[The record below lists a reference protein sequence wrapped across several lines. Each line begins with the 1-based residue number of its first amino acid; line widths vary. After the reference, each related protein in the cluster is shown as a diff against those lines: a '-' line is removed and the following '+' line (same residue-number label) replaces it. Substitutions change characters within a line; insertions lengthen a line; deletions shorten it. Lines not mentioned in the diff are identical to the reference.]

1 MTTLFVNEPLCVRAL
16 AAEIR
21 AYPDAALRFLASRFA
36 FDAAEILDV
45 EVEKGTYPRIDLVVH
60 VQLRNGEKATVQ
72 FEAKVDSVV
81 SVGQLE
87 AQGVS
92 HLLVVD
98 PGDVPDS
105 LPATVQVVLWSDFL
119 GAFDASPT
127 AGRLLSDVNALAA
140 NPYSKRRTAQR
151 LREAAV
157 SHDSLAGLLRPSA
170 AGWPSLWF
178 DTGQGVVGQ
187 IEAPRGGGPTFT
199 ATIGVQVTR
208 PGWEND
214 IEPACAAAEAHLRES
229 GIRVSQRSSNHGLP
243 HVPPKY
249 QKGYAG
255 HYIGLKTEP
264 IPTDRLNELAAATL
278 GAVQAALTAVT

>member
-1 MTTLFVNEPLCVRAL
+1 MSVLFVNEPLCVRAL

-21 AYPDAALRFLASRFA
+21 AYPVAALSFLASTFEL
-36 FDAAEILDV
+36 DGQTILDV
-45 EVEKGTYPRIDLVVH
+45 EVEKGAYPRIDLVVH
-60 VQLRNGEKATVQ
+60 VQLGNGEKVTQQ

-81 SVGQLE
+81 AISQLE
-87 AQGVS
+87 AQAIS

-98 PGDVPDS
+98 PGDVPDG
-105 LPATVQVVLWSDFL
+105 LPLTVQVVLWRDFL

-127 AGRLLSDVNALAA
+127 AALLLSDVNALAA

-151 LREAAV
+151 LRGAAV
-157 SHDSLAGLLRPSA
+157 SRGSLSGVVRPSA

-178 DTGQGVVGQ
+178 DTGRGLVGQ

-208 PGWEND
+208 TGWEQD
-214 IEPACAAAEAHLRES
+214 VEPACAAAEAFLQGH
-229 GIRVSQRSSNHGLP
+229 GIRVSQRRSNHGLP
-243 HVPPKY
+243 DVSPKY

-264 IPTDRLNELAAATL
+264 VPTERLNELAAATL
-278 GAVQAALTAVT
+278 GAVEAALIAVN